1 MKYAIM
7 EWKRRRYMAVTESY
21 LMSVMHRMNTLED
34 VFSDFR
40 DGICMIF
47 YQEKRIGCV
56 YDDKFYF
63 LAVPKAKEL
72 FPESEQLVPVEG
84 TEMMIEVP
92 ESLEGDALAEAVKT
106 IYPECPMGG
115 MLWL

>member
-1 MKYAIM
+1 
-7 EWKRRRYMAVTESY
+7 MAVTESY
-21 LMSVMHRMNTLED
+21 LTKVMHRLNALED

-40 DGICMIF
+40 EGTCMIF

-56 YDDKFYF
+56 SGDRFYF
-63 LAVPKAKEL
+63 LAVPTAKEL
-72 FPESEQLVPVEG
+72 FPDSEVCVPADG
-84 TEMMIEVP
+84 TEMMVEVP
-92 ESLEGDALAEAVKT
+92 EELEGDELAEAVKK